1 MGQLAEFASNH
12 PYLAI
17 AVVASL
23 CAVVFYELRLRTQAG
38 GQLSVAEV
46 VRLINRGATV
56 VDVRKPE
63 EYGAGHIVNAR
74 NVPLGDIEADA
85 KAVKK
90 PKDKVLVTVC
100 ESGITS
106 RKAVAALKRAGFEN
120 VFSLKGGIASW
131 RADSLPLVK

>member
-1 MGQLAEFASNH
+1 MGQLAEFVGNH
-12 PYLAI
+12 PYLGL

-23 CAVVFYELRLRTQAG
+23 GAVVFYELRLKSQAI
-38 GQLSVAEV
+38 GQLSVADA
-46 VRLINRGATV
+46 VRLINRGATI

-74 NVPLGDIEADA
+74 NIPLSEIEADA
-85 KAVKK
+85 KIVKK

-100 ESGITS
+100 ESGGTS
-106 RKAVAALKRAGFEN
+106 RRAAALLKHAGFEN

>member
-12 PYLAI
+12 PYLAV
-17 AVVASL
+17 AVLASL
-23 CAVVFYELRLRTQAG
+23 GAVLFYEIRLQSQAV
-38 GQLSVAEV
+38 GQLSVADA
-46 VRLINRGATV
+46 VRLINRGATI

-63 EYGAGHIVNAR
+63 EYGAGHIVNSR
-74 NVPLGDIEADA
+74 NVPLSDIAADA
-85 KAVKK
+85 KAVNK

-100 ESGITS
+100 DSGISS
-106 RKAVAALKRAGFEN
+106 RKAAALLKTAGYEN

>member
-1 MGQLAEFASNH
+1 VGQLAEFASNH
-12 PYLAI
+12 PYLVI
-17 AVVASL
+17 AVAVSL
-23 CAVVFYELRLRTQAG
+23 GAVLFYEIKLRSQAV
-38 GQLSVAEV
+38 GQLSVADA
-46 VRLINRGATV
+46 VRLINRGATI

-74 NVPLGDIEADA
+74 NIPLGEIETDA
-85 KAVKK
+85 KIVKK

-106 RKAVAALKRAGFEN
+106 RRAAALLRHAGFEN